1 MIPDQ
6 IPPTDIAVARSATRA
21 RQILMDPIPGNS
33 IFPPNINHDDVL
45 KIIQAAISTAL
56 KPKSN
61 KEYIKA
67 LLQLRNGGI
76 ITELD
81 SEETV
86 TQLRHPT
93 ARKAFLQALNFSVTL
108 KDQTYTLV
116 AQYVPVNLLI
126 ERPGL
131 LRLIEGK
138 NHLEDDLLAS
148 MRWIKPPHKR
158 SPTQTM
164 AFATIQVN
172 DANTANKLIKDG
184 LYIDHHL
191 IHIKKDLKEPI
202 QCVKCQR
209 HGHIARN
216 CNISRDIC
224 GTCTDNHRTTDC
236 NAYQNPPMRQ
246 LPQ

>member
-1 MIPDQ
+1 
-6 IPPTDIAVARSATRA
+6 
-21 RQILMDPIPGNS
+21 
-33 IFPPNINHDDVL
+33 
-45 KIIQAAISTAL
+45 
-56 KPKSN
+56 
-61 KEYIKA
+61 IKA

-108 KDQTYTLV
+108 KDRTYTLV

-138 NHLEDDLLAS
+138 NHLEDDSLAS

-172 DANTANKLIKDG
+172 DANTANKLI
-184 LYIDHHL
+184 
-191 IHIKKDLKEPI
+191 
-202 QCVKCQR
+202 
-209 HGHIARN
+209 
-216 CNISRDIC
+216 
-224 GTCTDNHRTTDC
+224 
-236 NAYQNPPMRQ
+236 
-246 LPQ
+246 